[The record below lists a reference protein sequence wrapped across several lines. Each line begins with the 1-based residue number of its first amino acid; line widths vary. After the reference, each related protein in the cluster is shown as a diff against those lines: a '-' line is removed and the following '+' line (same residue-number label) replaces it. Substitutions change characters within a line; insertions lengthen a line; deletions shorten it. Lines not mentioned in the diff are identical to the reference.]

1 MATQHNYRKTS
12 EIYYLQVQG
21 FKSVASIQCSTLCY
35 GEDNFAAVLDICNMA
50 ILLDQD
56 IMVTYFNL
64 DQPAGLLHM
73 HTKKS
78 YIGRSAKKCVSRAVL
93 LTMKLQYEY

>member
-1 MATQHNYRKTS
+1 MATQHNYKRKTS
-12 EIYYLQVQG
+12 EIHHLQVQG
-21 FKSVASIQCSTLCY
+21 FNSVASIQCSTLCD
-35 GEDNFAAVLDICNMA
+35 GEDNFDAVLDICKMA

-73 HTKKS
+73 HTKKGS
-78 YIGRSAKKCVSRAVL
+78 IGRSAK
-93 LTMKLQYEY
+93 